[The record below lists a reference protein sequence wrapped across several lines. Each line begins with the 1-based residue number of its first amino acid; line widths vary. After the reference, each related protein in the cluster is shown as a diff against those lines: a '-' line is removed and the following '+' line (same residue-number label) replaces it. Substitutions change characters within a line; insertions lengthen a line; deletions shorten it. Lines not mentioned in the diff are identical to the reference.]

1 MTGVS
6 FQTKGPMFETPAQVG
21 LGFQEAVNNG
31 LLHFA
36 TIEGANVVLKELYPG
51 HGQVTG
57 ELKRHVMAK
66 DVRDNLVQV
75 DAGEAMYGNNLIYSS
90 WVEGIDDRNRPRPG
104 FPGWHM
110 FKKAEQHMENSR
122 DLMDEYIGEAV
133 AEAMG

>member
-1 MTGVS
+1 
-6 FQTKGPMFETPAQVG
+6 MFDTPAQVG

-36 TIEGANVVLKELYPG
+36 TIEGANVVLKDLYPG

-57 ELKRHVMAK
+57 KLKRHVMAK

-90 WVEGIDDRNRPRPG
+90 WVEGISERNKTSKFKG
-104 FPGWHM
+104 YHM
-110 FKKAEQHMENSR
+110 FEKARLHMENSR